1 MAVAI
6 TFDELEKTIQEKLFY
21 KLLFTDYFKNDHLI
35 THGCRITKK
44 NFVIN
49 MVFVKELSVAACQE
63 LARRIGEKYNV
74 FVEKN
79 KREEKPRWS
88 LDYPTPYTFSYNFF
102 IESEHDESNLCN
114 NNYKKMITGQ

>member
-6 TFDELEKTIQEKLFY
+6 NFDELEKTIQEKLFH
-21 KLLFTDYFKNDHLI
+21 KLLFTDYFKNDH
-35 THGCRITKK
+35 GYRITKK

-79 KREEKPRWS
+79 KREEKPR
-88 LDYPTPYTFSYNFF
+88 
-102 IESEHDESNLCN
+102 
-114 NNYKKMITGQ
+114 

>member
-35 THGCRITKK
+35 AHGYRITKK

-79 KREEKPRWS
+79 KREEKPR
-88 LDYPTPYTFSYNFF
+88 
-102 IESEHDESNLCN
+102 
-114 NNYKKMITGQ
+114 